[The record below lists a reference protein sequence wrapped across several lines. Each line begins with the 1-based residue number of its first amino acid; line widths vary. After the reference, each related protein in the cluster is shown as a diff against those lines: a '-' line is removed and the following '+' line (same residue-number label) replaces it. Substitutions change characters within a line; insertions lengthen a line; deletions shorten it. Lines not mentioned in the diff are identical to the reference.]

1 MRVWVNGTFDVLH
14 VGHVSLLQFASLF
27 GKVRVGIDTDR
38 RVKELKGDDRPVNNW
53 NDRCLM
59 LKELRSVKEVVGFD
73 SDEELE
79 KQIKTFKP
87 DYCVIGSDYKDKKV
101 IGSQYCKKL
110 VFFDKIDGYS
120 TTKILGHG

>member
-1 MRVWVNGTFDVLH
+1 MRIWVNGTFDVLH

-120 TTKILGHG
+120 TTKILSHG

>member
-27 GKVRVGIDTDR
+27 GKVRVGIDTYR

-120 TTKILGHG
+120 TTKILSHG

>member
-59 LKELRSVKEVVGFD
+59 LKELRSVKEVVGF
-73 SDEELE
+73 EGKLE
-79 KQIKTFKP
+79 FDTNRPDGALIKLTDNSKVTSLGWKP
-87 DYCVIGSDYKDKKV
+87 KV
-101 IGSQYCKKL
+101 DLKVGLKRAYEW
-110 VFFDKIDGYS
+110 
-120 TTKILGHG
+120 

>member
-14 VGHVSLLQFASLF
+14 VGHVSLVQFASLF

-120 TTKILGHG
+120 TTKILCHG

>member
-14 VGHVSLLQFASLF
+14 VGHVSLLQFASLC

-120 TTKILGHG
+120 TTKILSHG

>member
-110 VFFDKIDGYS
+110 IFFDKIDGYS
-120 TTKILGHG
+120 TTKILSHG

>member
-120 TTKILGHG
+120 TTKILSHG

>member
-79 KQIKTFKP
+79 KQIKTFEP

-120 TTKILGHG
+120 TTKILSHG

>member
-1 MRVWVNGTFDVLH
+1 
-14 VGHVSLLQFASLF
+14 LF

-120 TTKILGHG
+120 TTKILSHG

>member
-110 VFFDKIDGYS
+110 IFFDKIDGSS
-120 TTKILGHG
+120 TTKILSHG

>member
-120 TTKILGHG
+120 TTKI

>member
-59 LKELRSVKEVVGFD
+59 LIELRSVKEVVGFD

-110 VFFDKIDGYS
+110 IFFDKIDGYS
-120 TTKILGHG
+120 TTKILSHG

>member
-1 MRVWVNGTFDVLH
+1 MKVWVNGTFDVLH

-120 TTKILGHG
+120 TTKILSHG

>member
-59 LKELRSVKEVVGFD
+59 LKELRSVIEVVGFD

-120 TTKILGHG
+120 TTKILSHG

>member
-87 DYCVIGSDYKDKKV
+87 DYCVIGSDYKVSIVKN
-101 IGSQYCKKL
+101 
-110 VFFDKIDGYS
+110 
-120 TTKILGHG
+120 